1 MDLEKK
7 GSEKAHHRQMRVTR
21 RYRNRM
27 TINWMAVSFDGDMNV
42 ERKSGR
48 TQLRMRP
55 CLLYVDERRMIN
67 YILSDRFCISYAIVS
82 RASFSVRLSSSVKSS
97 GFPFLMS

>member
-1 MDLEKK
+1 
-7 GSEKAHHRQMRVTR
+7 MRVTR

-42 ERKSGR
+42 ERKNGR

-55 CLLYVDERRMIN
+55 CRLYVDER
-67 YILSDRFCISYAIVS
+67 
-82 RASFSVRLSSSVKSS
+82 
-97 GFPFLMS
+97 